1 VVALGPRKA
10 QPFSLR
16 LPPRLERF
24 VTEEAKRTR
33 RSKGAVVE
41 GLADEAMRCRRFP
54 GIAFRGSDWDR
65 RAWVVG
71 TSLDVWEIVEAFQS
85 YAAIEPMMA
94 DSDLTERQIKLTLA
108 YYDEYREEIDAAIVE
123 NRRSLDDL
131 RRAYPTIDVIEV
143 DE

>member
-1 VVALGPRKA
+1 MAPHARKT

-16 LPPRLERF
+16 LAPELERF
-24 VTEEAKRTR
+24 VSEEARRTR

-41 GLADEAMRCRRFP
+41 SLADEAMRCRRFP

-71 TSLDVWEIVEAFQS
+71 TALDVWEIVEAFQDFGTVE
-85 YAAIEPMMA
+85 AMVAG
-94 DSDLTERQIKLTLA
+94 SDLSERPIRLALA
-108 YYDEYREEIDAAIVE
+108 YYAEYPEEIDAAVRE
-123 NRRSLDDL
+123 NRRPLEEL
-131 RRAYPTIDVIEV
+131 RRMYPTIGVIEV